1 MSQAIAASVPGN
13 SPTAELDP
21 EQQARLVQLI
31 TKLLQQKQD
40 AVKEV
45 ARRASAGQGLTVR
58 GNFVDAKVLQ
68 LALEAHAKL
77 TQSKAS
83 PALAVAP
90 AVAPRVSAGAHTVA
104 EVKAS
109 TQKPVDTLGVSFAT
123 VTAGRRTADLGTSAT
138 ASSPATGRAPS
149 AQQPG
154 PFAVV
159 SSATPRAGSVR
170 ESPQKSVPV
179 LQQIGLGAAVTGA
192 TPSVA
197 GVPESR
203 QTTAQAPQA
212 SGVKRFA
219 PDSTATVALAS
230 QAINECDD
238 ATPFSCV
245 VKVVGEHKVG
255 VLAKPDVKCSPDEH
269 ISPGSTANVIAR
281 TVSKRDGRV
290 YLRLKLSGWITTRSR
305 KHIAKVVLLAVD
317 DSVALEPPDAVA
329 ALSSRAAAVVPSL
342 DAFGSTLQHSGDSG
356 ARNPTMFRTLLR
368 TPILDSPSFLG
379 GTVAGASVC
388 SKEEFMVSGAYV
400 HPSDGRAYL
409 RLQDGRG
416 WVCERVR
423 YEFSRHTVQ
432 MASLSNSSRAGG
444 GHFEDVAPRDPG
456 RKRVEDVAPRDP
468 GRKRVED
475 VAPRDPGR
483 KKVDGSKKVVVVTRE
498 PDPEAETEMEA
509 AVTPV
514 LASSDNPEVDA
525 VVFRSDKDL
534 WPEGT
539 VSRPLVRSARAK
551 LRGLHDVYG
560 IRLRECHQD
569 LSDVEEKAAT
579 FVRLCPSKQQLLD
592 YAAEIKKEIH
602 DANKEWSAKVHELCA
617 ALEGGNAT
625 TDQPEESANCDSF
638 IPVQVRG
645 DRWYCASLPTTCS
658 QEVADGERLRRH
670 LGPLR
675 ATADEALQDV
685 RNMRRR
691 LSAGA

>member
-77 TQSKAS
+77 TQSKA
-83 PALAVAP
+83 PHALAVAP
-90 AVAPRVSAGAHTVA
+90 AVPPRVSAGAHTVA
-104 EVKAS
+104 EVQAS

-138 ASSPATGRAPS
+138 ASSPAKGRAPS

-192 TPSVA
+192 SVA
-197 GVPESR
+197 EVPESR

-356 ARNPTMFRTLLR
+356 ARKPTMFRTLLR

-444 GHFEDVAPRDPG
+444 GHVEDAAPRDPG
-456 RKRVEDVAPRDP
+456 RKRVEDA
-468 GRKRVED
+468 
-475 VAPRDPGR
+475 APRDPGR
-483 KKVDGSKKVVVVTRE
+483 KKVDGSKKIVVVTRE

-539 VSRPLVRSARAK
+539 VPRPLVRSARAK

-625 TDQPEESANCDSF
+625 TDQPEESVNCDSF

-685 RNMRRR
+685 RNMRQR

>member
-77 TQSKAS
+77 TQSKA
-83 PALAVAP
+83 PHALAVAP
-90 AVAPRVSAGAHTVA
+90 AVPPRVSAGAHTVA
-104 EVKAS
+104 EVQAS

-138 ASSPATGRAPS
+138 ASSPAKGRAPS

-192 TPSVA
+192 SVA
-197 GVPESR
+197 EVPESR

-356 ARNPTMFRTLLR
+356 ARKPTMFRTLLR

-444 GHFEDVAPRDPG
+444 GHVEDAAPRDPG
-456 RKRVEDVAPRDP
+456 RKRV
-468 GRKRVED
+468 
-475 VAPRDPGR
+475 
-483 KKVDGSKKVVVVTRE
+483 DGSKKIVVVTRE

-539 VSRPLVRSARAK
+539 VPRPLVRSARAK

-625 TDQPEESANCDSF
+625 TDQPEESVNCDSF

-685 RNMRRR
+685 RNMRQR

>member
-77 TQSKAS
+77 TQSKA
-83 PALAVAP
+83 PHALAVAP
-90 AVAPRVSAGAHTVA
+90 AVPPRVSAGAHTVA
-104 EVKAS
+104 EVQAS

-138 ASSPATGRAPS
+138 ASSPAKGRAPS

-192 TPSVA
+192 SVA
-197 GVPESR
+197 EVPESR

-356 ARNPTMFRTLLR
+356 ARKPTMFRTLLR

-444 GHFEDVAPRDPG
+444 GH
-456 RKRVEDVAPRDP
+456 VEDAAPRDP

-483 KKVDGSKKVVVVTRE
+483 KKVDGSKKIVVVTRE

-539 VSRPLVRSARAK
+539 VPRPLVRSARAK

-625 TDQPEESANCDSF
+625 TDQPEESVNCDSF

-685 RNMRRR
+685 RNMRQR

>member
-77 TQSKAS
+77 TQSKA
-83 PALAVAP
+83 PHALAVAP
-90 AVAPRVSAGAHTVA
+90 AVPPRVSAGAHTVA
-104 EVKAS
+104 EVQAS

-138 ASSPATGRAPS
+138 ASSPAKGRAPS

-192 TPSVA
+192 SVA
-197 GVPESR
+197 EVPESR

-356 ARNPTMFRTLLR
+356 ARKPTMFRTLLR

-444 GHFEDVAPRDPG
+444 GH
-456 RKRVEDVAPRDP
+456 VEDA
-468 GRKRVED
+468 
-475 VAPRDPGR
+475 APRDPGR
-483 KKVDGSKKVVVVTRE
+483 KKVDGSKKIVVVTRE

-509 AVTPV
+509 AVTPA

-539 VSRPLVRSARAK
+539 VPRPLVRSARAK

-625 TDQPEESANCDSF
+625 TDQPEESVNCDSF

-685 RNMRRR
+685 RNMRQR

>member
-1 MSQAIAASVPGN
+1 MG
-13 SPTAELDP
+13 
-21 EQQARLVQLI
+21 
-31 TKLLQQKQD
+31 
-40 AVKEV
+40 
-45 ARRASAGQGLTVR
+45 
-58 GNFVDAKVLQ
+58 
-68 LALEAHAKL
+68 
-77 TQSKAS
+77 
-83 PALAVAP
+83 
-90 AVAPRVSAGAHTVA
+90 
-104 EVKAS
+104 
-109 TQKPVDTLGVSFAT
+109 
-123 VTAGRRTADLGTSAT
+123 ADLGTSAT
-138 ASSPATGRAPS
+138 ASSPAKGRAPS

-192 TPSVA
+192 SVA
-197 GVPESR
+197 EVPESR

-356 ARNPTMFRTLLR
+356 ARKPTMFRTLLR

-444 GHFEDVAPRDPG
+444 GHVEDAAPRDPG

-483 KKVDGSKKVVVVTRE
+483 KKVDGSKKIVVVTRE

-539 VSRPLVRSARAK
+539 VPRPLVRSARAK

-625 TDQPEESANCDSF
+625 TDQPEESVNCDSF

-685 RNMRRR
+685 RNMRQR